1 MYKIL
6 VVDDALFIRSIVKGY
21 LTENN
26 FEVVAEA
33 QNGKEALA
41 KYIETCPDIVTMDI
55 TMPEMDGIETIK
67 QIKKHDSKAKIV
79 ICSAMGQEHM
89 VIKALKAGAVD
100 FVVKPLDKERVLAA
114 INKALTN
121 D

>member
-1 MYKIL
+1 MYRVL
-6 VVDDALFIRSIVKGY
+6 VVDDALFMRSIVKGY
-21 LTENN
+21 LLENN

-33 QNGKEALA
+33 QNGKEALE
-41 KYIETCPDIVTMDI
+41 KYKETCPDIVTMDI

-67 QIKKHDSKAKIV
+67 QIKKYDSKAKIV
-79 ICSAMGQEHM
+79 ICSAMGQENM
-89 VIKALKAGAVD
+89 VIKAIRAGASD

-114 INKALTN
+114 IHKALTS